1 MNKVTIYRYDEN
13 KPMRTLNLNG
23 EPWFV
28 LRDVCEVLGLGNS
41 RMVADR
47 LDEDEKGVS
56 QIDTLGG
63 VQNATIISES
73 GLYNVIL
80 RSDKPEAKPF
90 RKWVTAVVLP
100 SIRKNGGYIAGQEE
114 LSPQEL
120 MAKALLVAQ
129 KTLTDRDARIKELTA
144 QNQIMQPK
152 AEYFDEL
159 VARNLLT
166 NFRETAKELGIKEKD
181 FIGWLLDHKYVYR
194 DQKNKLMPYAA
205 KKQRPVRGKRGKG
218 PAQRLG
224 RNPDAHHPEGP
235 GNLPPAVQGTACFTA
250 VHRIVNRHQGDCKP
264 KKNRFSTAITEMV
277 GKRKARNWLFLEYI
291 HLFLDKYSKMAEN
304 RPKSAGTSAGQ
315 SGGASDYNRTLP
327 NQTVTCCQIFT
338 SFKFANGAGA
348 GPSIRQGLFATAAN
362 KAIQRLSTL

>member
-13 KPMRTLNLNG
+13 KPVRTLNLNG

-28 LRDVCEVLGLGNS
+28 LKDVCDVLGLS
-41 RMVADR
+41 TPARVAER
-47 LDEDEKGVS
+47 LDSDEVS
-56 QIDTLGG
+56 QAHLIDSMGRS
-63 VQNATIISES
+63 QEMTIISES

-90 RKWVTAVVLP
+90 RKWVTAAVLP
-100 SIRKNGGYIAGQEE
+100 SIRKNGGYITGQEE
-114 LSPQEL
+114 LSTQEL

-205 KKQRPVRGKRGKG
+205 KNNGLFEVKEGKG
-218 PAQRLG
+218 RHNDWAGTQTLITPKGRETFRLLCKE
-224 RNPDAHHPEGP
+224 PPV
-235 GNLPPAVQGTACFTA
+235 LPQFTA
-250 VHRIVNRHQGDCKP
+250 
-264 KKNRFSTAITEMV
+264 
-277 GKRKARNWLFLEYI
+277 L
-291 HLFLDKYSKMAEN
+291 
-304 RPKSAGTSAGQ
+304 
-315 SGGASDYNRTLP
+315 
-327 NQTVTCCQIFT
+327 
-338 SFKFANGAGA
+338 
-348 GPSIRQGLFATAAN
+348 
-362 KAIQRLSTL
+362 

>member
-1 MNKVTIYRYDEN
+1 MNKVTIFKYEEN
-13 KPMRTLNLNG
+13 KLVRTMDISG

-28 LRDVCEVLGLGNS
+28 LKDVCDVLGLS
-41 RMVADR
+41 TPARVAER
-47 LDEDEKGVS
+47 LDSDEVS
-56 QIDTLGG
+56 QAHLIDSVGRS
-63 VQNATIISES
+63 QEMTIISES

-181 FIGWLLDHKYVYR
+181 FIGWLLDHRYVYR

-205 KKQRPVRGKRGKG
+205 KNNGLFEVKEGKG
-218 PAQRLG
+218 RHNDWTGTQTLITPKGRETFRLLCKEPA
-224 RNPDAHHPEGP
+224 
-235 GNLPPAVQGTACFTA
+235 
-250 VHRIVNRHQGDCKP
+250 
-264 KKNRFSTAITEMV
+264 
-277 GKRKARNWLFLEYI
+277 
-291 HLFLDKYSKMAEN
+291 
-304 RPKSAGTSAGQ
+304 
-315 SGGASDYNRTLP
+315 
-327 NQTVTCCQIFT
+327 
-338 SFKFANGAGA
+338 
-348 GPSIRQGLFATAAN
+348 
-362 KAIQRLSTL
+362 

>member
-1 MNKVTIYRYDEN
+1 MNKVTIFKYEEN
-13 KPMRTLNLNG
+13 KLVRTMNIG
-23 EPWFV
+23 DEPWFV
-28 LRDVCEVLGLGNS
+28 LKDVCDVLGLS
-41 RMVADR
+41 TPARVAER
-47 LDEDEKGVS
+47 LDSDEVS
-56 QIDTLGG
+56 QAHLIDSMGRS
-63 VQNATIISES
+63 QEMTIISES

-181 FIGWLLDHKYVYR
+181 FIGWLLDHRYVYR

-205 KKQRPVRGKRGKG
+205 KNNGLFEVKEGKG
-218 PAQRLG
+218 
-224 RNPDAHHPEGP
+224 
-235 GNLPPAVQGTACFTA
+235 
-250 VHRIVNRHQGDCKP
+250 RHND
-264 KKNRFSTAITEMV
+264 
-277 GKRKARNWLFLEYI
+277 W
-291 HLFLDKYSKMAEN
+291 
-304 RPKSAGTSAGQ
+304 AGTQ
-315 SGGASDYNRTLP
+315 TLITP
-327 NQTVTCCQIFT
+327 KGRETFRLLCKEPPVLPQ
-338 SFKFANGAGA
+338 FAA
-348 GPSIRQGLFATAAN
+348 L
-362 KAIQRLSTL
+362 